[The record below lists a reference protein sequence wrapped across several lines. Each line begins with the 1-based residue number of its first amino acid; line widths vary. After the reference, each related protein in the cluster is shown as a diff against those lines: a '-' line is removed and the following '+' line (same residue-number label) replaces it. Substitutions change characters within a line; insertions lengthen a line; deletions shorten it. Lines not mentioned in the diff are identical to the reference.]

1 MRSPIKYYG
10 GKSYMAKMLVD
21 RFPRDY
27 DLYVEGFG
35 GGASVLFTKE
45 QSGMEVYN
53 DLYDG
58 VYSLYKVLQDDEMAG
73 RLIDRMS
80 TSCYSRRFHDEY
92 RDDLVAGG
100 MSIEDTA
107 YKYLY
112 VNRSSF
118 NGVGG
123 FSVTKLPRRGMMKS
137 TSDWLS
143 MVDGLEDVHRRLS
156 TVVIENLDIFE
167 LIRKYDSPSTF
178 FYLDPPYVWSTRKS
192 SQRYGVE
199 MTDADHEEFVR
210 LLYGIEGKAL
220 VTIYDSRIYD
230 GLASHGFARE
240 DLTRPNSKDTETI
253 YRNYDLNGAWGE
265 RRDA

>member
-1 MRSPIKYYG
+1 
-10 GKSYMAKMLVD
+10 MAGMLVD

-27 DLYVEGFG
+27 GLYVEGFG
-35 GGASVLFTKE
+35 GGASVLFAKA

-53 DLYDG
+53 DLYNG

-73 RLIDRMS
+73 RLIDRMK

-92 RDDLVAGG
+92 RNDLIAGG

-143 MVDGLEDVHRRLS
+143 MVGGLDDVHRRLS

-167 LIRKYDSPSTF
+167 LVQKYDSPSTF
-178 FYLDPPYVWSTRKS
+178 FYFDPPYVWSTRKS

-199 MTDADHEEFVR
+199 MTDDEHVEFVR
-210 LLYGIEGKAL
+210 ILCDLKGKAL
-220 VTIYDSRIYD
+220 VTIYDSEIYD
-230 GLASHGFARE
+230 ELSAHGYVRE
-240 DLTRPNSKDTETI
+240 DVRRPNSKDIETI
-253 YRNYDLNGAWGE
+253 YRNYEVVTYANDGSTHGMLELGA
-265 RRDA
+265 DV